1 VSRLD
6 TFAIYTENTK
16 RALYI
21 FVFWNRAEKLL
32 ALRKDFSRR
41 IVLMETAFSKMFSS
55 MLSRKKFL
63 KPVLITLTAF
73 FAAFVFASETQAKVI
88 VEKKGNLGVIKG
100 VVRDESGKPIADAF
114 VAIFRVGTSELLKQ
128 VRSTSNGSFLT
139 KIIPG
144 TYTVLAI
151 AQGYNAVRISTV
163 QVNPSAELVY
173 GFKLERAGSGNTL
186 PEKRADR
193 NSSKWRIQAAQV
205 RRSIYQNQED
215 ETPIAESD
223 NSEVAED
230 VEETSGE
237 SITRR
242 GQTVVE
248 TYFAASDEGS
258 YTGVNFAT
266 FLPVSENAEVVIAGQ
281 TGTSQNAPNR
291 FETNFKF
298 RPDEKHQIRLNSAFS
313 NLGKIETENQEK
325 SLGQISFQATDEWR
339 VSEGIVLVFGLDY
352 SRFVGA
358 GNDFSISPRLGFQY
372 DINSKTRFRSAYTS
386 QTQEQSWQKV
396 IELEDA
402 QVIFREP
409 VAVQDFV
416 VENDKPLMNKSSRL
430 EFGIERVLDN
440 NSNLEANIFF
450 DTVSS
455 RGVGLTNLPF
465 DTLSGNNFSDFVA
478 NQQGKAQGFRLV
490 YNRRLNENFSTS
502 AGYAF
507 GNGQKLSEKAITNP
521 SEVFENDFF
530 QTFFGQFDADFNSGT
545 NVKTIFRFSPQA
557 TVFAIDP
564 FQGRLA
570 IYDPSLSILVTQ
582 ALPTLGLPIRAEAI
596 IDARNLL
603 DFQSGINGEEGSLK
617 LNSGR
622 RILRGGI
629 LVRF

>member
-1 VSRLD
+1 M
-6 TFAIYTENTK
+6 
-16 RALYI
+16 
-21 FVFWNRAEKLL
+21 L
-32 ALRKDFSRR
+32 AGKNL
-41 IVLMETAFSKMFSS
+41 
-55 MLSRKKFL
+55 L
-63 KPVLITLTAF
+63 KPVLITLTAV
-73 FAAFVFASETQAKVI
+73 FAAFVSVPEMQAKTT

-100 VVRDESGKPIADAF
+100 VVRDEGGKPIADAF
-114 VAIFRVGTSELLKQ
+114 VAVFRLGTSKLLKQ
-128 VRSTSNGSFLT
+128 VRSATDGSFLT
-139 KIIPG
+139 RIIPG
-144 TYTVLAI
+144 TYTVLAV
-151 AQGYNAVRISTV
+151 AQGYNPITLSTV

-186 PEKRADR
+186 PEKNAERR
-193 NSSKWRIQAAQV
+193 NPKYPIRAAQL
-205 RRSIYQNQED
+205 RRSIYQNQEG
-215 ETPIAESD
+215 ETPIVESD
-223 NSEVAED
+223 DSIVAENI
-230 VEETSGE
+230 EETDEEENSN
-237 SITRR
+237 RR

-248 TYFAASDEGS
+248 TYFAASDEGN

-266 FLPVSENAEVVIAGQ
+266 LLPVSENAEVVIAGQ
-281 TGTSQNAPNR
+281 AGTSQNAPTR

-298 RPDEKHQIRLNSAFS
+298 RPDAKHQIRLNSAFA

-325 SLGQISFQATDEWR
+325 SLGQVSFQALDEWR
-339 VSEGIVLVFGLDY
+339 VSEGIILVFGLDY

-358 GNDFSISPRLGFQY
+358 GDDFSISPRFGFQY
-372 DINSKTRFRSAYTS
+372 DIDSKTRFRSAYTS

-440 NSNLEANIFF
+440 NSNLEANVFF

-465 DTLSGNNFSDFVA
+465 DSLSGNNFSDFVA
-478 NQQGKAQGFRLV
+478 NQQGTAQGFRLV
-490 YNRRLNENFSTS
+490 YNRRLNETFTTA

-530 QTFFGQFDADFNSGT
+530 QTFFGQVDADFNTGT

-557 TVFAIDP
+557 TIFAIDP
-564 FQGRLA
+564 FQGRMA
-570 IYDPSLSILVTQ
+570 IYDPSLSILITQ
-582 ALPTLGLPIRAEAI
+582 SLPTLGLPIRAEAI
-596 IDARNLL
+596 VDARNLL
-603 DFQSGINGEEGSLK
+603 DFQSGIGGEEGSLK

>member
-1 VSRLD
+1 
-6 TFAIYTENTK
+6 
-16 RALYI
+16 
-21 FVFWNRAEKLL
+21 
-32 ALRKDFSRR
+32 
-41 IVLMETAFSKMFSS
+41 

-63 KPVLITLTAF
+63 KPILITLTAIL
-73 FAAFVFASETQAKVI
+73 AAFVFVPETQAKVI

-114 VAIFRVGTSELLKQ
+114 VAVFRLGTSKLLKQ
-128 VRSTSNGSFLT
+128 VRSATDGSFLT

-144 TYTVLAI
+144 TYTVLAV
-151 AQGYNAVRISTV
+151 AQGYNPITLSTV

-193 NSSKWRIQAAQV
+193 NSSKWRIRDAHS

-215 ETPIAESD
+215 ETPIAE
-223 NSEVAED
+223 D
-230 VEETSGE
+230 VEESAPEE
-237 SITRR
+237 STNAR

-248 TYFAASDEGS
+248 TYFAASDEGN

-266 FLPVSENAEVVIAGQ
+266 FLPVSENAEVLIAGQ
-281 TGTSQNAPNR
+281 TGTSQNAPHR

-298 RPDEKHQIRLNSAFS
+298 RADEKHQIRLNSAFS

-358 GNDFSISPRLGFQY
+358 GDDFSISPRLGFQY

-430 EFGIERVLDN
+430 EFGLERVLDN

-465 DTLSGNNFSDFVA
+465 DTLSENNFSAFVA

-490 YNRRLNENFSTS
+490 YNRRLNENFSTA

-530 QTFFGQFDADFNSGT
+530 QTFFGQVDADFNSGT

>member
-1 VSRLD
+1 
-6 TFAIYTENTK
+6 
-16 RALYI
+16 
-21 FVFWNRAEKLL
+21 
-32 ALRKDFSRR
+32 
-41 IVLMETAFSKMFSS
+41 

-63 KPVLITLTAF
+63 KPILITLTAF

-114 VAIFRVGTSELLKQ
+114 VAVFRLGTSKLLKQ
-128 VRSTSNGSFLT
+128 VRSATDGSFLT

-144 TYTVLAI
+144 TYTVLAV
-151 AQGYNAVRISTV
+151 AQGYNPITLATV

-193 NSSKWRIQAAQV
+193 NSSKWRIQAAQS
-205 RRSIYQNQED
+205 RRSIYQNHES
-215 ETPIAESD
+215 ETPIAES
-223 NSEVAED
+223 NESVAAED
-230 VEETSGE
+230 TEETGVEEKTNV
-237 SITRR
+237 R

-248 TYFAASDEGS
+248 TYFAASDEGN

-281 TGTSQNAPNR
+281 TGTSQNAPTR
-291 FETNFKF
+291 FEANFKF
-298 RPDEKHQIRLNSAFS
+298 RPDEKHQIRLNSAFAR
-313 NLGKIETENQEK
+313 LGKIETGNQEK
-325 SLGQISFQATDEWR
+325 SLGQVSFQALDEWR

-358 GNDFSISPRLGFQY
+358 GDDFSISPRLGFQY

-386 QTQEQSWQKV
+386 QTQEQGWQKV
-396 IELEDA
+396 IELEDS

-409 VAVQDFV
+409 AAVQDFV

-430 EFGIERVLDN
+430 EFSIERVLDN

-465 DTLSGNNFSDFVA
+465 DTLSGNNFSDLVA

-490 YNRRLNENFSTS
+490 YNRRLNENFSTA

-507 GNGQKLSEKAITNP
+507 GNGQKLSENAITNP

-530 QTFFGQFDADFNSGT
+530 QTFFGQVDADFNTGT

-582 ALPTLGLPIRAEAI
+582 SLPTLGLPIRAEAI